1 MVPQDN
7 ELNAILSSM
16 QIKIS
21 PSNISTVA
29 ILYQSGSI
37 HLLNIE
43 SMRDKKIKQ
52 NSKSNNSNVMKQDDD
67 NWITFF
73 SQVLLINFHFF

>member
-1 MVPQDN
+1 
-7 ELNAILSSM
+7 M

-21 PSNISTVA
+21 PSSISTIA

-52 NSKSNNSNVMKQDDD
+52 SSKSNNSNSIKQDDD

-73 SQVLLINFHFF
+73 SQVLNNFHHTFNYS